1 MEKRHQAAQDLLSK
15 LIAFDT
21 SNLPGNERPCAEFL
35 AEYLSSKGFV
45 TEVQALPE
53 DSSRANII
61 ASIGNPAGKK
71 LIYNGHIDVVP
82 VSEGWTSDP
91 FHAEV
96 RDGKLY
102 GRGTCDMKGGVA
114 AMTEAAI
121 ALVEDGFDFS
131 GSQLMLVFVCDEELH
146 DRGIKHYIQSD
157 KFVRAAYAVISEPS
171 SLKCCIAHRG
181 VVRYR
186 LSILG
191 KSCHA
196 GVPSN
201 GVNAIVNAG
210 HAILA
215 LEALAVRIAQ
225 RTHPILPAPT
235 LTPTVIS
242 GGTKD
247 NIVPNQVDIQIDRR
261 TLPDESIESCMA
273 EIISEM
279 EYLKEGNADFDYRIE
294 PYVSVNAGYLSPEH
308 PLVGACA
315 DTYMSLFGQEMTVC
329 DFNACNDQSY
339 FVNAGVP
346 TLIFG
351 PGNLEQA
358 HTVDEYVPLDDI
370 YRCTDFFYELAKKL
384 LG

>member
-279 EYLKEGNADFDYRIE
+279 EYLKEGNADVILVANYNRLYRGRFPQE
-294 PYVSVNAGYLSPEH
+294 LQELPVVSLKEQNRKRERGGKEH
-308 PLVGACA
+308 
-315 DTYMSLFGQEMTVC
+315 
-329 DFNACNDQSY
+329 
-339 FVNAGVP
+339 
-346 TLIFG
+346 
-351 PGNLEQA
+351 
-358 HTVDEYVPLDDI
+358 DI
-370 YRCTDFFYELAKKL
+370 
-384 LG
+384 

>member
-1 MEKRHQAAQDLLSK
+1 
-15 LIAFDT
+15 
-21 SNLPGNERPCAEFL
+21 
-35 AEYLSSKGFV
+35 
-45 TEVQALPE
+45 
-53 DSSRANII
+53 
-61 ASIGNPAGKK
+61 
-71 LIYNGHIDVVP
+71 
-82 VSEGWTSDP
+82 
-91 FHAEV
+91 
-96 RDGKLY
+96 
-102 GRGTCDMKGGVA
+102 MKGGVA